1 MQENVMCEKE
11 VLKLIDYLY
20 GPNKPQ
26 NEPKYKRQQ
35 DLITQARSI
44 YGKFGEHLE
53 TELLQLLSGYAIE
66 NQTDWNY
73 DSCFSFMVLLHE
85 GLPYLVHNKSSQ
97 IEFVQKL
104 SGGVYFLS
112 LQISA
117 MGPYYTYTFT
127 RRTYDA
133 SLDEFDHQS
142 SDRPFCAE
150 HVTVLKRVVDYCE
163 RKGFRKLDKSLL
175 ERIVPGVTLELAEE
189 EGTVTVYNCLFMDV
203 PPESQDY
210 AKALEPG

>member
-1 MQENVMCEKE
+1 MEATMYEQE
-11 VLKLIDYLY
+11 VLKLIDDLY
-20 GPNKPQ
+20 GPNKPPD
-26 NEPKYKRQQ
+26 EPKYKKRQEFI
-35 DLITQARSI
+35 DRARLI
-44 YGKFGEHLE
+44 YGDYGEYLKKDIQY
-53 TELLQLLSGYAIE
+53 LLKGYGIKNE
-66 NQTDWNY
+66 TDWNY
-73 DSCFSFMVLLHE
+73 DNCFSFAILLHE
-85 GLPYLVHNKSSQ
+85 GVPYRAGSKAAAIQLTEQLGGTVDVLWL
-97 IEFVQKL
+97 EL
-104 SGGVYFLS
+104 SV
-112 LQISA
+112 
-117 MGPYYTYTFT
+117 MGPYYTYSFS

-210 AKALEPG
+210 AKA